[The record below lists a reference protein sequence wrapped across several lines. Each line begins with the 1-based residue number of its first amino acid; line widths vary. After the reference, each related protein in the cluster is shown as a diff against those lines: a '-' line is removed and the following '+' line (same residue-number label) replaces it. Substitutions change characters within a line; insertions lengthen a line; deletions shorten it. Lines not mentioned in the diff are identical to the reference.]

1 MMATRQFAAHRVVW
15 PARVQQFLERFPSL
29 PTIHELGSLEGG
41 HTFTLARREGVERVL
56 AIEGRPA
63 NVEVDSGRA

>member
-1 MMATRQFAAHRVVW
+1 MMATRQSQRIVFVW
-15 PARVQQFLERFPSL
+15 PARVQQFLERFPNV

-63 NVEVDSGRA
+63 NVEVASGRA